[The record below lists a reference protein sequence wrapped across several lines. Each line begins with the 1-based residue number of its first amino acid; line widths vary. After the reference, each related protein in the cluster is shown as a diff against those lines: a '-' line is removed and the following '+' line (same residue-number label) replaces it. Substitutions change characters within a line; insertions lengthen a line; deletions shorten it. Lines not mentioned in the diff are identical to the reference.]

1 MSLILRFFRIIVIC
15 WRPGLKWQPSIWCQ
29 LSVIQS
35 LIPTFLKVTLPSFL
49 VWCKLWAPDENQRV
63 HSVKTPDFS
72 DQQLNVD
79 NRLLI
84 IVYVRSF
91 PVMTGQNRIIQILKC
106 FKSQVILEAQNVIL
120 SFNSIKP
127 DLLTDAARA
136 IFFVFYNQYYY

>member
-1 MSLILRFFRIIVIC
+1 MTARFEMATFHMMPIKRYPIVDSNIFE
-15 WRPGLKWQPSIWCQ
+15 SN
-29 LSVIQS
+29 
-35 LIPTFLKVTLPSFL
+35 VTIFFL